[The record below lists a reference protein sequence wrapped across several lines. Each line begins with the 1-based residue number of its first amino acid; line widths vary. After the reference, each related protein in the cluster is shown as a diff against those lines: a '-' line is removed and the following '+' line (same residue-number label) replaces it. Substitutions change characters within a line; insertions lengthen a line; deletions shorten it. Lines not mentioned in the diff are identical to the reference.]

1 MVEEKQSP
9 TGTQETDDMPV
20 TEAHDIL
27 YRALG
32 IGREILIAYPGPA
45 QREATLEELTLI
57 STTPAARATP
67 AGRTPG
73 PPGPPTSRTRRND
86 RRDGVGPVGEG
97 LRKPRPHPHRVRR
110 AETVRR
116 AGQAKFVPSC

>member
-1 MVEEKQSP
+1 MVEEKQSAP
-9 TGTQETDDMPV
+9 ATQATDDMPV

-57 STTPAARATP
+57 STTPDGRALRATP
-67 AGRTPG
+67 QTATSWLELQRAAASAS
-73 PPGPPTSRTRRND
+73 PPGPPSAIAGRARASGLG
-86 RRDGVGPVGEG
+86 DGCEPGQ
-97 LRKPRPHPHRVRR
+97 PR
-110 AETVRR
+110 
-116 AGQAKFVPSC
+116 